1 MGCKELCTL
10 SGSVYLKGGTMEIM
24 NVSDILKI
32 GIISLIVIMLTKFTL
47 EKMGYSQ
54 YAQDI

>member
-1 MGCKELCTL
+1 
-10 SGSVYLKGGTMEIM
+10 MEIM